1 MEKTKDNIQISP
13 YSRIKIDWSD
23 RPENYSKENKS
34 KVRSFYAKKLG
45 VNANNITVN
54 YKPVKV
60 GSNGDLIEITGAS
73 IENIM
78 DVNYQRALMKE
89 LINRD
94 GKTIDF
100 NRILALD
107 DKVNGELEVDI
118 NGPQHKKWAIKWLM
132 IDNFLSFGE
141 NNFASFTKLKGLTVV
156 NSLPSNQGGKCVR
169 ADTQV
174 VIQFDKD
181 EIIKRLGFLP
191 DELK

>member
-1 MEKTKDNIQISP
+1 
-13 YSRIKIDWSD
+13 
-23 RPENYSKENKS
+23 
-34 KVRSFYAKKLG
+34 
-45 VNANNITVN
+45 
-54 YKPVKV
+54 
-60 GSNGDLIEITGAS
+60 
-73 IENIM
+73 
-78 DVNYQRALMKE
+78 
-89 LINRD
+89 
-94 GKTIDF
+94 
-100 NRILALD
+100 
-107 DKVNGELEVDI
+107 
-118 NGPQHKKWAIKWLM
+118 M